1 MLRRRGRRSGKRR
14 REDEHDFYFTAMGNC
29 RYVADQLA
37 EKLGDEVRSIPQEM
51 RRAGELS
58 YAGETIGIVYPIYG
72 HMMPHMVRE
81 FVERAKFDTPYFFLV
96 LTYGCRHANAVEI
109 AQEQMRAVSIE
120 PAYISTL
127 LMVDNWLP
135 NFDMNE
141 QRAMEPGKRIGE
153 NLARIGDDVAGRRC
167 WIEPVSDV
175 DREAHAQFMSRGIGF
190 EPADLGNFLCID
202 PQACTGCGICARVCP
217 AGCIHVEEG
226 AAVRDAL
233 AGQGCNACLACIHA
247 CANGAISLP
256 MGEANPQARFR
267 NSHVTLAQIMQAN
280 ETDE

>member
-1 MLRRRGRRSGKRR
+1 MI
-14 REDEHDFYFTAMGNC
+14 FYFTATGNC
-29 RYVADQLA
+29 RFVADQLA

-58 YAGETIGIVYPIYG
+58 YADEAIGIVYPIYG

-81 FVERAKFDTPYFFLV
+81 FVERAKFDTPYFYLV

-109 AQEQMRAVSIE
+109 AQQQMRKVGID

-141 QRAMEPGKRIGE
+141 QRAIEPQKHIGE
-153 NLARIGDDVAGRRC
+153 NLARIGEDVAARRR
-167 WIEPVSDV
+167 WIKPVSDA
-175 DREAHAQFMSRGIGF
+175 DCEAHAQFMNRGIAF
-190 EPADLGNFLCID
+190 EPADLGNFLRID

-217 AGCIHVEEG
+217 AGCIRVVDG
-226 AAVRDAL
+226 PAVRDAL
-233 AGQGCNACLACIHA
+233 GGQGCNACLACIHA
-247 CANGAISLP
+247 CPNGAISLP

-267 NSHVTLAQIMQAN
+267 NSHVTLAQIVQAN
-280 ETDE
+280 ETNE

>member
-1 MLRRRGRRSGKRR
+1 MI
-14 REDEHDFYFTAMGNC
+14 FYFTATGNC

-37 EKLGDEVRSIPQEM
+37 EKLGDEARSIPQEM

-72 HMMPHMVRE
+72 HMMPRMVRE

-153 NLARIGDDVAGRRC
+153 NLARIGDDVADRRC

-190 EPADLGNFLCID
+190 EPAELG
-202 PQACTGCGICARVCP
+202 
-217 AGCIHVEEG
+217 
-226 AAVRDAL
+226 
-233 AGQGCNACLACIHA
+233 
-247 CANGAISLP
+247 ISV
-256 MGEANPQARFR
+256 
-267 NSHVTLAQIMQAN
+267 H
-280 ETDE
+280 